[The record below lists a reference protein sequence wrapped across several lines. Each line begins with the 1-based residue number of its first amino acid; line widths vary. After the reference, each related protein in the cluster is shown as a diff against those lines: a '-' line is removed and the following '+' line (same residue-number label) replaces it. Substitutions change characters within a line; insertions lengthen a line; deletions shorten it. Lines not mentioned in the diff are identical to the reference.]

1 MARFKLMTLDGCSQC
16 THIHRHGV
24 NVRGEV
30 EYRCKLL
37 DRKVF
42 LDSSFADD
50 CPLPDAPDIMEGANL
65 HLTTGQVT
73 PCDRIGGCLKVIVG
87 PEAECKCDN

>member
-1 MARFKLMTLDGCSQC
+1 
-16 THIHRHGV
+16 
-24 NVRGEV
+24 
-30 EYRCKLL
+30 
-37 DRKVF
+37 
-42 LDSSFADD
+42 
-50 CPLPDAPDIMEGANL
+50 LPDAPDIMEGANL